1 LVVIEGPPVLPLVGS
16 VPFMAM
22 AHSKPHLGL
31 VKLAEKYGDLMRVK
45 LGRHEYGN
53 LSK

>member
-1 LVVIEGPPVLPLVGS
+1 VFPLIGS

-22 AHSKPHLGL
+22 AHSQPHLAL

-45 LGRHEYGN
+45 LGSHEYGN
-53 LSK
+53 F